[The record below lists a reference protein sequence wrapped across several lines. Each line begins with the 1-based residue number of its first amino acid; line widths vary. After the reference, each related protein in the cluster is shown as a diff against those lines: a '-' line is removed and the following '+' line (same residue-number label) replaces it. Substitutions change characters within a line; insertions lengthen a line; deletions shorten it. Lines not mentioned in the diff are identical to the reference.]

1 MNKLKFT
8 YDKFKTVKFGF
19 SIFYF
24 FNVDVRVNEVVL
36 CFIHVNVFCFD
47 VVVRQTPIFFC
58 LRL

>member
-47 VVVRQTPIFFC
+47 VVVR
-58 LRL
+58 